1 MISDIFHNPI
11 LFSYFSFLSLGISF
25 FPLAIRKTIK
35 NETVLCSPSITCH
48 WYAFSF
54 WGIQFLSVLFQFQ
67 KAYSWKSEI
76 LKLKAKM
83 NFFLEVT
90 KKRKYKCLALQFLDP
105 IWFEFIAFQFDFFF
119 QDSISSFR
127 DFLCINFFVFD
138 LIVKRKEKNYYS
150 TVGQN
155 QQRFGRKLTW
165 QAEKKCFR
173 PFTSWQCRG
182 HRWWK
187 KITNGLKKL
196 VV

>member
-1 MISDIFHNPI
+1 MLSHSEAYNFWV
-11 LFSYFSFLSLGISF
+11 FYFNFKKLIVE
-25 FPLAIRKTIK
+25 
-35 NETVLCSPSITCH
+35 N
-48 WYAFSF
+48 
-54 WGIQFLSVLFQFQ
+54 Q
-67 KAYSWKSEI
+67 KSWSWKPKWI
-76 LKLKAKM
+76 
-83 NFFLEVT
+83 FFLEVT
-90 KKRKYKCLALQFLDP
+90 KKRKYKCLVLQFLDP